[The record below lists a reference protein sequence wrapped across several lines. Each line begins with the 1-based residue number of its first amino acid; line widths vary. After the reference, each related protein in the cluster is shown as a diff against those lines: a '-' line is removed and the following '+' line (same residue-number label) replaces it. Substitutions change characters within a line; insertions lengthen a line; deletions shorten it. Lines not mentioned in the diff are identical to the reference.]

1 MELYVN
7 GVDITAT
14 EQSFRSCIYN
24 DYADG
29 HADTLD
35 IVFNDEYDEWKKW
48 NLKKGDT
55 IRVVD
60 DVDTGKMYVSRI
72 SISNGSYGI
81 HAVSTPVSALNVKS
95 SLKERTSLHEIIK
108 EIGEEIGL
116 NVLMYDIEN
125 YKYKIVERVKLN
137 SINYLNNILTR
148 ESYLLKVYDGKLIIY
163 NEKKIEN
170 SDIKVNIEEKDLVSE
185 PSFSTSD
192 STLISDVENRYNSI
206 DTFVSAPVCGRKLIT
221 SIPSTSMAESLRFSY
236 AIMRNENKYEYN
248 GVICVEDILTAGT
261 VINLYGQFYN
271 WKGRNFVYQVK
282 HDLIRNERKAFIRKP
297 IKGDY

>member
-125 YKYKIVERVKLN
+125 YKYKNVERVKLN

-221 SIPSTSMAESLRFSY
+221 SIPSTSMAESLRFSH

-261 VINLYGQFYN
+261 VINLSGQFYN

>member
-221 SIPSTSMAESLRFSY
+221 SIPSTSMAESLRFSH

-261 VINLYGQFYN
+261 VINLSGQFYN